1 MSNIGMYKI
10 RSVARGSHWIAW
22 TEGETDGKP
31 LNSVVLVGRTQDE
44 AENRAVAR
52 AEKNNPGSNNT

>member
-52 AEKNNPGSNNT
+52 AEKNSPGFNNT